1 MTSCSTSLQD
11 GTAIPSKG
19 GSLTLNEARLEALL
33 QLSRM
38 TQASLQEIT
47 DFALEQAVL
56 LTRSRLGYLAFVNRE
71 ETVLTMHSWSRCAM
85 RECQIAEKP
94 IVYRLETTGL
104 WGEALRQRRPII
116 TNDYVA
122 ASPWKQGLPPGHVPL
137 ERHMN
142 VPIFDAGRIVA
153 LAGVGNKD
161 GDYDESDVRQLTLL
175 IDGMWKIVERQRAE
189 RELDA
194 HREHLER
201 LVEERTAE
209 LNREVEERKKAYETV
224 RSEREYLKH
233 LLSLQDRERQLI
245 GYEIHD
251 GLTQMLIGTL
261 MHLDSV
267 VVNGRDESPENAQRY
282 QHTRMLL
289 SQSIQEARRLISGFR
304 SEIIEQFGLVAAI
317 EDLIDRQRA
326 ADAAVE
332 IDFVHWL
339 ATERFPA
346 PLENNLFRLIQEAL
360 ANAARHSRSDRV
372 RIELLQ
378 DRDRVR
384 LSVQDWGIGFDP
396 SAPQGGRFGLESIRQ
411 RARLFGGQATIH
423 SLPGKGTTVT
433 VELSVA
439 SEPCGQP
446 S

>member
-1 MTSCSTSLQD
+1 MTSCSTNLQD
-11 GTAIPSKG
+11 STVPPSREG
-19 GSLTLNEARLEALL
+19 ALTLNEARLEALL
-33 QLSRM
+33 KLSQM
-38 TQASLQEIT
+38 TQSPLQEIT

-116 TNDYVA
+116 TNDYRA

-142 VPIFDAGRIVA
+142 VPIFDAGRVA
-153 LAGVGNKD
+153 AVAGVGNKD

-175 IDGMWKIVERQRAE
+175 IDGMWKIVERQRAK

-194 HREHLER
+194 YREHLER

-209 LNREVEERKKAYETV
+209 LNCEIEERKKAYETV

-267 VVNGRDESPENAQRY
+267 AANGHDEELENAQRY
-282 QHTRMLL
+282 RHARTLL
-289 SQSIQEARRLISGFR
+289 CQAIQEARRLISGFR
-304 SEIIEQFGLVAAI
+304 SEIIEQFGVAAAI

-326 ADAAVE
+326 TGAAPE
-332 IDFVHWL
+332 IEFVHWL
-339 ATERFPA
+339 ASERFTT
-346 PLENNLFRLIQEAL
+346 PLENNLFRLVQEAL
-360 ANAARHSRSDRV
+360 TNAVRHSHSDRV
-372 RIELLQ
+372 RIELMQ

-396 SAPQGGRFGLESIRQ
+396 SAPQEGRYGLESIRQ
-411 RARLFGGQATIH
+411 RAHLFGGRITVH
-423 SLPGKGTTVT
+423 SQPGQGTTVV
-433 VELSVA
+433 VELPVA
-439 SEPCGQP
+439 SEPCGP
-446 S
+446 PD